1 MFNRDLLPNPQ
12 VYYGQQFTLKGNKTK
27 YLVPCCFHHDK
38 TASLSLDMVSGRF
51 NCFGC
56 GASGGDIVD
65 FHQLKTGLSFVEA
78 AKDLGAWV
86 DFSTDTPDQ
95 LAARK
100 AKIEQA
106 NKEYK
111 VRQAQ
116 AAKAEKEHSQA
127 FIPLVAAILKQCT
140 KPMLET
146 PYCAAKG
153 ITSHNLSSITATDLQ
168 RFTLPK
174 DPSEP
179 TAKAVTVCYG
189 FEGVLTVAILE
200 TLDGESVA
208 LQVFDGVP
216 NAKGKYARW
225 IIGKPVVMGANYRL
239 GDFTAPSVVLITEGI
254 ADAISCYEAT
264 GYPCLAAISKSQL
277 ANAAQ
282 AVKSKYPQAL
292 IVMCGDNDADGG
304 GQQAAIAAAQAV
316 NGLAV
321 IPKGLDGVK
330 DFNDLH
336 QQHGIEAVKKMIDEA
351 IEKKKAVPDA
361 TSTAPLNDDLARES
375 IDDVGNGGDS
385 ESEDAAIERLSL
397 LSAIEY
403 ERVRVDEAKKLNIRA
418 SVLDKLVAAK
428 RKESQQTQDKQE
440 AGTST
445 IFEEVSEWPHS
456 VDGALLLQD
465 ITKIVQ
471 RFTVLSIEQARSC
484 ALWVAFTWF
493 IDGAKVAPILNI
505 TSPEKR
511 CGKSTLLLVIESM
524 VFKPLLASNI
534 TGAALF
540 RAVELWTPTLLI
552 DETDAFLNEQEEM
565 RGILNAGHYRR
576 TAFVIRTTGDNHEP
590 KKFMTWCAKVLC
602 GIGKIANTLID
613 RSIVIEL
620 RRKLASEQVEN
631 INLANEDEFSVI
643 CQKLKRWSQDHF
655 EQYREQRPKRI
666 EGINDRAADNWQP
679 LQSVAGLAGKEWPN
693 LCRLAAIQLSG
704 IEEETPS
711 INVELLMDIA
721 DIFHDRGMT
730 KIFTAD
736 LIEALCQDEEK
747 AWATWNRGKP
757 ITAHQVSKKLS
768 EFKIKPDD
776 VRIGTIHKKGYK
788 LQDINEALI
797 RYKPTPDEN
806 ATPRQASNTNAY
818 SDLEKRDNDKMS
830 RTQKPLEP
838 LINKDCRGVADK
850 SDMAHQQTIIDDV
863 EVF

>member
-1 MFNRDLLPNPQ
+1 MNISLYWLDNFTSRFLL
-12 VYYGQQFTLKGNKTK
+12 
-27 YLVPCCFHHDK
+27 
-38 TASLSLDMVSGRF
+38 
-51 NCFGC
+51 
-56 GASGGDIVD
+56 
-65 FHQLKTGLSFVEA
+65 
-78 AKDLGAWV
+78 
-86 DFSTDTPDQ
+86 
-95 LAARK
+95 
-100 AKIEQA
+100 
-106 NKEYK
+106 
-111 VRQAQ
+111 
-116 AAKAEKEHSQA
+116 
-127 FIPLVAAILKQCT
+127 
-140 KPMLET
+140 
-146 PYCAAKG
+146 
-153 ITSHNLSSITATDLQ
+153 
-168 RFTLPK
+168 
-174 DPSEP
+174 
-179 TAKAVTVCYG
+179 
-189 FEGVLTVAILE
+189 
-200 TLDGESVA
+200 
-208 LQVFDGVP
+208 
-216 NAKGKYARW
+216 
-225 IIGKPVVMGANYRL
+225 II
-239 GDFTAPSVVLITEGI
+239 FLI
-254 ADAISCYEAT
+254 
-264 GYPCLAAISKSQL
+264 
-277 ANAAQ
+277 
-282 AVKSKYPQAL
+282 
-292 IVMCGDNDADGG
+292 
-304 GQQAAIAAAQAV
+304 
-316 NGLAV
+316 
-321 IPKGLDGVK
+321 
-330 DFNDLH
+330 
-336 QQHGIEAVKKMIDEA
+336 
-351 IEKKKAVPDA
+351 
-361 TSTAPLNDDLARES
+361 
-375 IDDVGNGGDS
+375 
-385 ESEDAAIERLSL
+385 

-471 RFTVLSIEQARSC
+471 RFTVLNIEQARAC
-484 ALWVAFTWF
+484 ALWIAFTWF

-524 VFKPLLASNI
+524 VLKALLASNI

-565 RGILNAGHYRR
+565 RGIINAGHYRR

-590 KKFMTWCAKVLC
+590 KKFTTWCAKVLC

-620 RRKLASEQVEN
+620 RRKLTSEQVEN
-631 INLANEDEFSVI
+631 IHLANEDEFSVI
-643 CQKLKRWSQDHF
+643 CQKLKRWSQDNF
-655 EQYREQRPKRI
+655 EQYREKRPKRI

-679 LQSVAGLAGKEWPN
+679 LQSVAELAGKEWPN

-736 LIEALCQDEEK
+736 LIEALCQNEEK

-818 SDLEKRDNDKMS
+818 SDFEKRDNDKMS

-850 SDMAHQQTIIDDV
+850 SDMAHPQTIIDDV